1 MRKIGLFGGTFDPP
15 HYGHLIMAEQ
25 VYEALQLDEIWFIPT
40 NQPPHKENA
49 KSKGMLRYE
58 MIQTAI
64 SDHSAFKADPIELER
79 NGKSYTIDTIA
90 FLQKKHPDVCFYFII
105 GGDMVEYLPKW
116 HRIDELIELVTFV
129 GVKRPGYQLDSKYQ
143 VLEVD
148 MPLIDISSTMIREKV
163 ANSQS
168 IRYLTPSSVRKLIDD
183 TRLYL
188 S

>member
-1 MRKIGLFGGTFDPP
+1 
-15 HYGHLIMAEQ
+15 
-25 VYEALQLDEIWFIPT
+25 
-40 NQPPHKENA
+40 
-49 KSKGMLRYE
+49 
-58 MIQTAI
+58 
-64 SDHSAFKADPIELER
+64 
-79 NGKSYTIDTIA
+79 
-90 FLQKKHPDVCFYFII
+90 
-105 GGDMVEYLPKW
+105 MVEYLPKW

-148 MPLIDISSTMIREKV
+148 MPLIDISSTMIRERV